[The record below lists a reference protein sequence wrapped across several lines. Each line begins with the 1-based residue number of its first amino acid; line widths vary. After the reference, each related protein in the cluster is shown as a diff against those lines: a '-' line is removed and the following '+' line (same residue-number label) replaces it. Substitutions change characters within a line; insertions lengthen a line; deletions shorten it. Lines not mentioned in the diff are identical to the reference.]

1 MGHSDTSEER
11 RGKSGVCVADR
22 GAFAIAEKRELDVEK
37 FSQQKFAAPLEQTHV
52 SARQIPAKRAAPV
65 RAALFALRV
74 YKSYFSLL
82 FAGSCRFE
90 PTCSRYAYEAIERF
104 GVKRGCWLAM
114 KRLLRCQPLS
124 GKFGY
129 DPIPETWEDMH
140 STKFVAGSSQ
150 EQIHGCEPG
159 ARS

>member
-1 MGHSDTSEER
+1 
-11 RGKSGVCVADR
+11 
-22 GAFAIAEKRELDVEK
+22 VEK
-37 FSQQKFAAPLEQTHV
+37 FSQQKFAAPLEQTH
-52 SARQIPAKRAAPV
+52 IPAPHIPAQSSAPV

-104 GVKRGCWLAM
+104 GVMRGSWLAL

-124 GKFGY
+124 RKFGY
-129 DPIPETWEDMH
+129 DPVPELPAHRFHRH
-140 STKFVAGSSQ
+140 SPAHKEAHS
-150 EQIHGCEPG
+150 
-159 ARS
+159 